1 MIMLEL
7 RRRALRRNR
16 IFRDRIH
23 PLDKFDDVEIRKKFR
38 FNRETILR
46 ITDELDE
53 SIRHP
58 NRLGALPPVLQVL
71 LTLRF
76 YACGTFQ
83 DVCAELINVSQP
95 TACRTIDR
103 VTKALAQHT
112 HHWIHFPNNPR
123 EIQRQKDKFFDMN
136 GFPGVV
142 GCIDGTQI
150 RIQAPS
156 RNEHEY
162 VKRKGYHSLNIQ
174 VSSPMLFDF
183 IIVNT

>member
-7 RRRALRRNR
+7 LRRALRRNR
-16 IFRDRIH
+16 IFRYSIH
-23 PLDKFDDVEIRKKFR
+23 PLDKFDDVEISKKFR

-103 VTKALAQHT
+103 VTKTLAVCLSVCLSASVANAWQMKS
-112 HHWIHFPNNPR
+112 F
-123 EIQRQKDKFFDMN
+123 QLS
-136 GFPGVV
+136 G
-142 GCIDGTQI
+142 
-150 RIQAPS
+150 
-156 RNEHEY
+156 
-162 VKRKGYHSLNIQ
+162 
-174 VSSPMLFDF
+174 
-183 IIVNT
+183 